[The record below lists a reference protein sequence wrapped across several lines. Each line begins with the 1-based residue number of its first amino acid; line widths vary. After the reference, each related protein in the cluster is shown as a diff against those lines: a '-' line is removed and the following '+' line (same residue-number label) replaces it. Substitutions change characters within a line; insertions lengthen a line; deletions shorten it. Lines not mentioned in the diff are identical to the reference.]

1 MIAPEGFAEIKLID
15 PFEIHVGPAFGRGE
29 KGARRYAFRP
39 QAHHCN
45 MRGVVHGGM
54 LMTLADMTLGQA
66 VWDMTDNAACVTLNM
81 QTQFLK
87 SVREGEVIEVAPE
100 MTRRTRALVF
110 MRGDFMVGADIVMT
124 ASSVWKLL
132 GKD

>member
-1 MIAPEGFAEIKLID
+1 MRAPEGYSEVRLID
-15 PFEIHVGPAFGRGE
+15 PFELHVGPAFGQGE
-29 KGARRYAFRP
+29 KGARRYAFVP

-81 QTQFLK
+81 QSQFLK
-87 SVREGEVIEVAPE
+87 SVKAGEMIEVVPN

-110 MRGDFMVGADIVMT
+110 MRGDFTVAGEIVMT
-124 ASSVWKLL
+124 VSSVWKLL
-132 GKD
+132 GQS

>member
-1 MIAPEGFAEIKLID
+1 M
-15 PFEIHVGPAFGRGE
+15 AFL
-29 KGARRYAFRP
+29 A
-39 QAHHCN
+39 QAQHCN

-54 LMTLADMTLGQA
+54 LMTFADMTLGQA
-66 VWDMTDNAACVTLNM
+66 VWEATGNAPCVTLNM

-87 SVREGEVIEVAPE
+87 PARQGEWIEVAPE
-100 MTRRTRALVF
+100 LTRRTGGMIF
-110 MRGDFMVGADIVMT
+110 MRGDLAVAGEIVMT